1 MFSSSSASLACR
13 QQLRAAAGGSAGVS
27 PAYLFL
33 TAVIITV
40 TICPLQLPTVLKMFS
55 LYIPSTTNYRNDR
68 MFPTSHVFLPAG
80 HQYHSAHRSPLTQAH
95 HSVLTSHC
103 SPLTSHLSP
112 LTSHLSPPKYT
123 SHHPSPP
130 RTSSTPHTSTHLIE
144 YLFVLVCMWLGRC
157 GLKVPRSRTLA

>member
-95 HSVLTSHC
+95 HSVLTSH
-103 SPLTSHLSP
+103 L
-112 LTSHLSPPKYT
+112 
-123 SHHPSPP
+123 PSTP
-130 RTSSTPHTSTHLIE
+130 RTIQAHLAPPAHRTPPHTSLNICLF
-144 YLFVLVCMWLGRC
+144 LFVC
-157 GLKVPRSRTLA
+157 GLGGAG